1 MLDHLVELMIRDV
14 ERELNRRQYVR
25 SRLASEAAALGDE
38 GPRLA
43 QTLVRMRRI
52 SRSLLSLRFARRL
65 KRRPG
70 LGAGL

>member
-1 MLDHLVELMIRDV
+1 MLDHLVELMIRDA
-14 ERELNRRQYVR
+14 ERDLNGRQYER
-25 SRLASEAAALGDE
+25 WRLASEAVALGDE

-52 SRSLLSLRFARRL
+52 GRSLLSLRFARRL

-70 LGAGL
+70 LGARL